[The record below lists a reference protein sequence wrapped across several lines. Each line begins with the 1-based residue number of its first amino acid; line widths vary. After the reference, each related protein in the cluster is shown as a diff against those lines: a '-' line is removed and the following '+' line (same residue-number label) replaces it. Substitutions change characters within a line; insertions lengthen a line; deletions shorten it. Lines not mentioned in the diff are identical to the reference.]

1 MPARLPHL
9 IPIRQRFAPF
19 PLLDLRTAILSQ
31 LESKLAEARH
41 PQGARVAVAVGSR
54 GISNLRDIVALV
66 VGWLRQRG
74 ARPFIVPAMGSHGG
88 ATREG
93 QTAIL
98 GDSGI
103 SEEALRVPI
112 RASMQVARLGQ
123 TDDGVEFCFSAQAL
137 ASDGIVV

>member
-54 GISNLRDIVALV
+54 GISNLPDIVALV

-88 ATREG
+88 ATPKG
-93 QTAIL
+93 QAEIL
-98 GDSGI
+98 AGYGV
-103 SEEALRVPI
+103 SEVALGVPVC
-112 RASMQVARLGQ
+112 ASMEVEGLGR
-123 TDDGVEFCFSAQAL
+123 TGDGVEVYFSAE
-137 ASDGIVV
+137 